1 MATDRPSQ
9 VAMVTTV
16 PSSSS
21 PSKVVRRAMNINSS
35 QSSRIDGG
43 QRSRLRLRLR
53 LLLALQLLILRR
65 GLRRPLLL
73 LMMLFLMLLLSLLE
87 FDRDGAAATA
97 GAGAGGSGPRRLAA
111 TVMVSSDEH
120 EHMLEASSSRR
131 RSPQLSAVAD
141 GNIILLLSGFICQFS
156 FLQPSIYGTSC
167 ESEGGDRNLVGTCS
181 HINGLNYLCSM

>member
-53 LLLALQLLILRR
+53 LLLALLLILRR
-65 GLRRPLLL
+65 ALRRPLLL
-73 LMMLFLMLLLSLLE
+73 LMALFLVPLLSLLE

-120 EHMLEASSSRR
+120 ELMLEASSSRRR

-141 GNIILLLSGFICQFS
+141 GNIILASLDLYASSSSYSLFMAR
-156 FLQPSIYGTSC
+156 
-167 ESEGGDRNLVGTCS
+167 ERGDRN
-181 HINGLNYLCSM
+181 IAMA